1 MSLSTLTLDRVQS
14 LMHFLGREKLFF
26 FFNSFYLFSLYGA
39 LKAGIVRKLAWFIL
53 YEVQHQTEI
62 TS

>member
-14 LMHFLGREKLFF
+14 LMHFLEREKLF